1 MAKSR
6 VVISLVAMASIAL
19 SACGQSGASP
29 SGGST
34 PDTGPTTTQT
44 EATPTPSAMTQTEAT
59 PTPSAMSQTNPD
71 GTVTD
76 ADGFVRFPGEPTRP
90 DQAHYY
96 VVEDICGQ
104 FTQAFMEG
112 LSGKTFK
119 KLVPITSS
127 TTYACDYYT
136 ATTAADGKDA
146 YLLVVLNYLNVDHQ
160 KAAQVTL
167 GRTITTNSG
176 IPMDHWVATQDNGVI
191 NAIYFVLGTD
201 KFMRLDRSST
211 SVLSDTELVALAVK
225 LGTKMKDFK

>member
-1 MAKSR
+1 MAKRR
-6 VVISLVAMASIAL
+6 VVISLFAMASIAL
-19 SACGQSGASP
+19 VACGQSGASP
-29 SGGST
+29 SGGPT

-44 EATPTPSAMTQTEAT
+44 GPTTTQTQATPTPSV
-59 PTPSAMSQTNPD
+59 MSQTNPD
-71 GTVTD
+71 GTITD

-90 DQAHYY
+90 DQEHYY

-119 KLVPITSS
+119 KLVPTTSSSS

-136 ATTAADGKDA
+136 STQAADGKDA
-146 YLLVVLNYLNVDHQ
+146 YLLVVLNYLNVAKQ
-160 KAAQVTL
+160 KAAQETL
-167 GRTITTNSG
+167 GRTITTNTS
-176 IPMDHWVATQDNGVI
+176 IPMDNWVATQDNGVI

-211 SVLSDTELVALAVK
+211 SVLSDSDMLALAVK

>member
-1 MAKSR
+1 M
-6 VVISLVAMASIAL
+6 
-19 SACGQSGASP
+19 QSEA
-29 SGGST
+29 T
-34 PDTGPTTTQT
+34 PTQF
-44 EATPTPSAMTQTEAT
+44 EATPTPSAI
-59 PTPSAMSQTNPD
+59 SQTNPD
-71 GTVTD
+71 GTIAD

-119 KLVPITSS
+119 KVVPITSS

-136 ATTAADGKDA
+136 ATAAADGKDA
-146 YLLVVLNYLNVDHQ
+146 YLLVVLNYLNVARQ

-167 GRTITTNSG
+167 GRTITTNTS
-176 IPMDHWVATQDNGVI
+176 IPMDHWVAIQDNGVI

-201 KFMRLDRSST
+201 KFLRLDRSST
-211 SVLSDTELVALAVK
+211 SILSDTDMLALAVK

>member
-1 MAKSR
+1 
-6 VVISLVAMASIAL
+6 
-19 SACGQSGASP
+19 
-29 SGGST
+29 
-34 PDTGPTTTQT
+34 
-44 EATPTPSAMTQTEAT
+44 
-59 PTPSAMSQTNPD
+59 MSQTNPD

-104 FTQAFMEG
+104 FTQGFMER

-119 KLVPITSS
+119 KVVPITSS

-146 YLLVVLNYLNVDHQ
+146 YLLVVLNYLNVARQ
-160 KAAQVTL
+160 KAAQQTL
-167 GRTITTNSG
+167 GRTVTTNTS
-176 IPMDHWVATQDNGVI
+176 IPMDHWVATQENGVI

-201 KFMRLDRSST
+201 KFVRLDRSSA